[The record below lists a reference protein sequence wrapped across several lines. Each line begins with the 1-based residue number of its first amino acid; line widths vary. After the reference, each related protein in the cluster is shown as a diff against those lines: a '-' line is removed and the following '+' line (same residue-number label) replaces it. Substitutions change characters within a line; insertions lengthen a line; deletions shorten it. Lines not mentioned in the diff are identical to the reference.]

1 MVFLFVKHFIAHFF
15 KSHFLHFKRRYYQN
29 IITTQPENNFVIWII
44 NPWPCFP
51 FFRTAIDWTIS
62 ILKHVDTFLFSAP
75 SSPRNVQLLS
85 VTDTSIKISW
95 WEPARANGVLLGY
108 RVYFLH
114 RNFTSV
120 QTIRDNKSAMVE
132 TLTRL
137 SKYNQLHVNLKS
149 VFKNNLVYY
158 EFFGQFTI

>member
-1 MVFLFVKHFIAHFF
+1 MNFYTLGRMHVAIYK
-15 KSHFLHFKRRYYQN
+15 
-29 IITTQPENNFVIWII
+29 TFVINNIVVWIL
-44 NPWPCFP
+44 N
-51 FFRTAIDWTIS
+51 RSDHVSTAVKLPLIERYQFWTVLDIYN
-62 ILKHVDTFLFSAP
+62 IHVFFSAP

-137 SKYNQLHVNLKS
+137 SKYFTQLT
-149 VFKNNLVYY
+149 FKRNFMIWILS
-158 EFFGQFTI
+158 FLFR

>member
-1 MVFLFVKHFIAHFF
+1 MFLLLQNCHWLNDISFEQFWIYNIYFF
-15 KSHFLHFKRRYYQN
+15 
-29 IITTQPENNFVIWII
+29 
-44 NPWPCFP
+44 
-51 FFRTAIDWTIS
+51 
-62 ILKHVDTFLFSAP
+62 FSAP

-137 SKYNQLHVNLKS
+137 SKYFTQLT
-149 VFKNNLVYY
+149 FKRNFMIWILSFSINF
-158 EFFGQFTI
+158 EFNYVVLIDIIRLSLW

>member
-1 MVFLFVKHFIAHFF
+1 MFLLLQNCQWLNDISFEKFWIYNIHVF
-15 KSHFLHFKRRYYQN
+15 
-29 IITTQPENNFVIWII
+29 
-44 NPWPCFP
+44 
-51 FFRTAIDWTIS
+51 
-62 ILKHVDTFLFSAP
+62 FSAP

-137 SKYNQLHVNLKS
+137 SKYFIKFTFYLFNRIKTYTLRNFNWYYSFKS
-149 VFKNNLVYY
+149 MIIS
-158 EFFGQFTI
+158 TINC

>member
-1 MVFLFVKHFIAHFF
+1 MTLFP
-15 KSHFLHFKRRYYQN
+15 L
-29 IITTQPENNFVIWII
+29 
-44 NPWPCFP
+44 
-51 FFRTAIDWTIS
+51 FRTAIDWTIS

-137 SKYNQLHVNLKS
+137 SKYFTQLTFKMNFMIWILSCTINLKFNCV
-149 VFKNNLVYY
+149 VFMIL
-158 EFFGQFTI
+158 FI

>member
-1 MVFLFVKHFIAHFF
+1 MFLLIWNCHWLNDISFEKFWIHNIYFF
-15 KSHFLHFKRRYYQN
+15 
-29 IITTQPENNFVIWII
+29 
-44 NPWPCFP
+44 
-51 FFRTAIDWTIS
+51 
-62 ILKHVDTFLFSAP
+62 FSAP

-137 SKYNQLHVNLKS
+137 SKYFTQLTFKS
-149 VFKNNLVYY
+149 KFMIWILSFDKFWIQLRNFNWYY
-158 EFFGQFTI
+158 SFQSMIISTINW

>member
-1 MVFLFVKHFIAHFF
+1 MTV
-15 KSHFLHFKRRYYQN
+15 
-29 IITTQPENNFVIWII
+29 IITNRICINKHTFSKCLVHIYVFILNNQ
-44 NPWPCFP
+44 CMTLFP
-51 FFRTAIDWTIS
+51 LFRTAIDRTIS

-137 SKYNQLHVNLKS
+137 SKYNQLHSNL
-149 VFKNNLVYY
+149 
-158 EFFGQFTI
+158 

>member
-1 MVFLFVKHFIAHFF
+1 MFLLLQNCHWLNDISFEKFWIYNIYFF
-15 KSHFLHFKRRYYQN
+15 
-29 IITTQPENNFVIWII
+29 
-44 NPWPCFP
+44 
-51 FFRTAIDWTIS
+51 
-62 ILKHVDTFLFSAP
+62 FSAP

-137 SKYNQLHVNLKS
+137 SKYFTQLT
-149 VFKNNLVYY
+149 FKK
-158 EFFGQFTI
+158 EFYDMNSIFLILSKHKHYVISIDIIRLSIW

>member
-1 MVFLFVKHFIAHFF
+1 MFLLLQNCHWLNDISFEKFWIYNIYVF
-15 KSHFLHFKRRYYQN
+15 
-29 IITTQPENNFVIWII
+29 
-44 NPWPCFP
+44 
-51 FFRTAIDWTIS
+51 
-62 ILKHVDTFLFSAP
+62 FSAP

-137 SKYNQLHVNLKS
+137 SKYFTQLTFKKEFYDMNSIFFDKS
-149 VFKNNLVYY
+149 WIQLRSFNWYYSFEFKIMS
-158 EFFGQFTI
+158 TINWNDIILLNT

>member
-1 MVFLFVKHFIAHFF
+1 MFLLLQNCHWLNDISFEKFWIYNIYFF
-15 KSHFLHFKRRYYQN
+15 
-29 IITTQPENNFVIWII
+29 
-44 NPWPCFP
+44 
-51 FFRTAIDWTIS
+51 
-62 ILKHVDTFLFSAP
+62 FSAP

-137 SKYNQLHVNLKS
+137 SKYFTQLTYKRNFMIWTLSFQSYVVSIDIIYLS
-149 VFKNNLVYY
+149 LW
-158 EFFGQFTI
+158 

>member
-1 MVFLFVKHFIAHFF
+1 MFLCAYT
-15 KSHFLHFKRRYYQN
+15 FLWHT
-29 IITTQPENNFVIWII
+29 ILNFVRF
-44 NPWPCFP
+44 NKRCYQKLLYSSTRKCCYCNKQCMTSFP
-51 FFRTAIDWTIS
+51 LFKFAIDWTIS
-62 ILKHVDTFLFSAP
+62 ILKHVDIFLFSAP

-137 SKYNQLHVNLKS
+137 SK
-149 VFKNNLVYY
+149 
-158 EFFGQFTI
+158 